1 MNGGDPKP
9 RRGHAGEASP
19 GRFVSFVPSVFV
31 VSIP

>member
-19 GRFVSFVPSVFV
+19 QMDVPSVFV

>member
-1 MNGGDPKP
+1 MNGGDAKT

-19 GRFVSFVPSVFV
+19 QMDVPSVFV

>member
-1 MNGGDPKP
+1 MNRGDAKT

-19 GRFVSFVPSVFV
+19 QMDVPSVFV